1 MFNGIYVQIEDIK
14 NALTQELSNL
24 STEVIA
30 LKRDLKKLEKTRVS
44 MLELALDTLETET
57 TINTYNSILEENML
71 RITKAKKLINK
82 MEQFLSVI
90 SSENKEEGQ

>member
-30 LKRDLKKLEKTRVS
+30 LKRDLKKLEKTRLS